1 MITKDKVT
9 KRQAEKA
16 RSAIQSGQIIA
27 RLQSSILGEPAIETC
42 ECGKEYEVFNISEDT
57 LKKMSPSDVRAGL
70 GLISHVLPKPQEIT
84 ISDMEGFD
92 NESTDQKMLS
102 LLRSPELRALWRKS
116 GIIILDADKGY
127 EISELEKYGIRLVK
141 PPAPSLKAVV

>member
-16 RSAIQSGQIIA
+16 RAAIKAGQIIK
-27 RLQSSILGEPAIETC
+27 RLQSNFLGESAIETC

-57 LKKMSPSDVRAGL
+57 LKKLSPSQVRAGL

-84 ISDMEGFD
+84 ISDVAEEPDSERIM
-92 NESTDQKMLS
+92 N
-102 LLRSPELRALWRKS
+102 ALVTYLK
-116 GIIILDADKGY
+116 GMDKNDL
-127 EISELEKYGIRLVK
+127 IELEKRGFKVVRLSK
-141 PPAPSLKAVV
+141 PQLKVVS